1 MCVALLYGRAGR
13 LTAENGG
20 FRPGQY
26 HACGAV
32 VVLDAMR
39 ESTVAKVAAQ
49 QAIDFA
55 EDVADGDANSGGP
68 GGPPGPLC
76 LTIA

>member
-1 MCVALLYGRAGR
+1 
-13 LTAENGG
+13 
-20 FRPGQY
+20 
-26 HACGAV
+26 V